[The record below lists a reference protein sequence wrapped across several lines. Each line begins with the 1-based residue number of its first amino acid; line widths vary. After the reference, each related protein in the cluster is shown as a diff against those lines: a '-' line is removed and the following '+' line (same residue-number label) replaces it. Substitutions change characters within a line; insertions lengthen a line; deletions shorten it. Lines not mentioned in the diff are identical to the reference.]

1 MTTTNGYVNWIQVN
15 GEHNIMTHY
24 VALIADAAG
33 RYAHVHVPGTNWNN
47 VVNQLEDIGC
57 EVVENQTDDYEPED
71 FGSPKS
77 LAECG
82 LVTIAQ
88 LTGVDSNFI
97 PY

>member
-1 MTTTNGYVNWIQVN
+1 MTTTSDYVNWIQVN

-24 VALIADAAG
+24 VALIADATG
-33 RYAHVHVPGTNWNN
+33 HYAHVHVPGTNWNN
-47 VVNQLEDIGC
+47 VVNQLENIGC

-71 FGSPKS
+71 FGSPES

-97 PY
+97 PC